1 MNTYVGLRYR
11 SALRPPYNDAFDH
24 LSLPQ
29 HKEPDMKRF
38 FAALGATISLVMFAS
53 PGFAADLVET
63 AATSGTFKTF
73 LAAAKAAGMLE
84 TLKSSGP
91 YTVFAPSDSAFGK
104 LPPGTMNSLM
114 KDKTKLAEL
123 VSYHVIPGKVMVAEV
138 KPGKVK
144 TIEGESVTLTSDN
157 GKITVDNANV
167 VQSDLQADNGVI
179 HEIDAVVMPSKGDQ

>member
-1 MNTYVGLRYR
+1 
-11 SALRPPYNDAFDH
+11 
-24 LSLPQ
+24 
-29 HKEPDMKRF
+29 MKRF